1 MTQTQR
7 AQATRT
13 RQTPKVMLVSELF
26 EQPGDGGG
34 EILKKRKHFGA
45 SKGSRNLE

>member
-1 MTQTQR
+1 MTQTQH

-26 EQPGDGGG
+26 EQPGDGGVG
-34 EILKKRKHFGA
+34 SLKNA
-45 SKGSRNLE
+45 SISVLPKDPGT